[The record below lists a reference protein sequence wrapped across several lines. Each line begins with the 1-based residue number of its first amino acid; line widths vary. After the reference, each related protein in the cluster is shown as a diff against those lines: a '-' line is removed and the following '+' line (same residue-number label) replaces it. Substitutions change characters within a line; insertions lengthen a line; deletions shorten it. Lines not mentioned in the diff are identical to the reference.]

1 MNILFIGDV
10 FGEVGRDLIDEHLQE
25 LKKEYKI
32 DFVIANGENATHGK
46 GLLKKHYDELLN
58 YGVNCI
64 TMGNHT
70 FDHSEILEWID
81 SANFLVRP
89 ANYSKY
95 TPGVGTRVFEVNDI
109 KIQVTNILGRVF
121 YGGIIN
127 HPVEVLDE
135 IVENSTADIHIV
147 DIHADATAEKICLG
161 YEFDGKVSA
170 VLGTHTHVQTADERI
185 LDNGT
190 AYISDV
196 GMCGP
201 FNQCIGM
208 DKKNVVYRMKTGLPA
223 RFEVGAA
230 PGILC
235 GVVINFD
242 DKFNAISIKRI
253 NLSPLNN
260 YLIKND

>member
-10 FGEVGRDLIDEHLQE
+10 FGEVGRNL
-25 LKKEYKI
+25 LKKYLAKIKDTYEI
-32 DFVIANGENATHGK
+32 DFTIVNGENTTHGK
-46 GLLKKHYDELLN
+46 GINQRHYYELLDL
-58 YGVNCI
+58 GIDCV

-70 FDHSEILEWID
+70 FDQSDIVNWMDEESCLI
-81 SANFLVRP
+81 RP
-89 ANYSKY
+89 ANLSRRAN
-95 TPGVGTRVFEVNDI
+95 GVGTNVFNI
-109 KIQVTNILGRVF
+109 NGYKIQVTNILGRVF

-127 HPVEVLDE
+127 HPIEVMED
-135 IVENSTADIHIV
+135 IIKASDADIHIV
-147 DIHADATAEKICLG
+147 DFHGDATAEKISFG
-161 YEFDGKVSA
+161 YEFDGQVSA

-185 LDNGT
+185 LDHGS

-208 DKKNVVYRMKTGLPA
+208 DKQNVVLKMKDGLPHK
-223 RFEVGAA
+223 FEPGKE

-235 GVVINFD
+235 GVVIRFTID
-242 DKFNAISIKRI
+242 SQVKSIERI

-260 YLIKND
+260 YEI

>member
-1 MNILFIGDV
+1 MNILFIGDI
-10 FGEVGRDLIDEHLQE
+10 FGEVGRDLIDEHLQAI
-25 LKKEYKI
+25 KEKYQI

-46 GLLKKHYDELLN
+46 GLLQKHYDEILN
-58 YGVNCI
+58 YGVDCI

-70 FDHSEILEWID
+70 FDRADILDWID
-81 SANFLVRP
+81 QANFLVRP

-95 TPGVGTRVFEVNDI
+95 TPGVGTRTFEKKGVR
-109 KIQVTNILGRVF
+109 IQVTNLLGRVF

-127 HPVEVLDE
+127 HPVEVLED
-135 IVENSTADIHIV
+135 IVEQSKADIHIV

-161 YEFDGKVSA
+161 YEFDGQVSA

-185 LDNGT
+185 LDKGT
-190 AYISDV
+190 AYITDV

-223 RFEVGAA
+223 SFDAGEG
-230 PGILC
+230 PGILS
-235 GVVINFD
+235 GVIISFD
-242 DKFNAISIKRI
+242 ENYKPRKIERI
-253 NLSPLNN
+253 NLSPLND
-260 YLIKND
+260 YKL